1 MKGEDRRVFLKSA
14 LVGVVSAGFNLS
26 HSTHALASRKQLA
39 IARYKAPSEDGE
51 AVSEEARRLTRA
63 AIQALG
69 GMNRFVSSG
78 DVVWV
83 KPNLAWDRR
92 PEQAATT
99 NPDVVATVVDLCYE
113 AGADQVLVSDNT
125 CNKAQR
131 TFPRSG
137 IQKAAE
143 EAGARVF
150 FLDKRKFKRMAIG
163 GKVIKDWEV
172 YTEIVEADKLVNLPI
187 VKHHGLCQATL
198 GMKNLM
204 GAIGGRRNQFHQ
216 DLSNSL
222 SDLASFLKP
231 TLVVMDAIRV
241 LTANGPIG
249 GNLEDVKRL
258 DTVVAGID
266 QVAVDSLGAS
276 LLGQDPE
283 SIGYIAEAARRG
295 LGELDYKSLE
305 PTELA
310 V

>member
-1 MKGEDRRVFLKSA
+1 
-14 LVGVVSAGFNLS
+14 LVGVVSAGLNLS
-26 HSTHALASRKQLA
+26 HSAHALASRKQLA
-39 IARYKAPSEDGE
+39 IARYKAPSEDSE
-51 AVSEEARRLTRA
+51 AIREEAKRLTQA
-63 AIQALG
+63 TIQALG
-69 GMNRFVSSG
+69 GMNRFISSG

-99 NPDVVATVVDLCYE
+99 NPDVVAAVVELCYA
-113 AGADQVLVSDNT
+113 AGAKQVLVSDNT

-150 FLDKRKFKRMAIG
+150 FLDKRKFKKMAVG

-258 DTVVAGID
+258 DTVLAGTD

-295 LGELDYKSLE
+295 LGELDYKSLD
-305 PTELA
+305 PTEL
-310 V
+310 VV

>member
-1 MKGEDRRVFLKSA
+1 
-14 LVGVVSAGFNLS
+14 
-26 HSTHALASRKQLA
+26 
-39 IARYKAPSEDGE
+39 
-51 AVSEEARRLTRA
+51 
-63 AIQALG
+63 
-69 GMNRFVSSG
+69 MNRFISSG

-99 NPDVVATVVDLCYE
+99 NPDVVAAVVELCYA
-113 AGADQVLVSDNT
+113 AGAKQVLVSDNT

-150 FLDKRKFKRMAIG
+150 FLDKRKFKKMAVG

-258 DTVVAGID
+258 DTVLAGTD

-295 LGELDYKSLE
+295 LGELDYKSLD
-305 PTELA
+305 PTEL
-310 V
+310 VV

>member
-1 MKGEDRRVFLKSA
+1 MRSEDRRTFLKSS
-14 LVGVVSAGFNLS
+14 LVGAISAGLTLKHVTHGFAGGNQLS
-26 HSTHALASRKQLA
+26 
-39 IARYKAPSEDGE
+39 IARYKAPSEESE
-51 AVSEEARRLTRA
+51 AISEEARRLTQA

-99 NPDVVATVVDLCYE
+99 NPDLVATVVDLCYG
-113 AGADQVLVSDNT
+113 AGAKQVLVSDNT

-143 EAGARVF
+143 KAGAQVF

-305 PTELA
+305 PTEL
-310 V
+310 VV

>member
-1 MKGEDRRVFLKSA
+1 MRSEDRRTFLKSS
-14 LVGVVSAGFNLS
+14 LVGAVSAGLTLKHVTYGFASGNQLS
-26 HSTHALASRKQLA
+26 
-39 IARYKAPSEDGE
+39 IARYKAPSEEGE

-99 NPDVVATVVDLCYE
+99 NPDVVATVVDLCYG
-113 AGADQVLVSDNT
+113 AGAKQVLVSDNT

-204 GAIGGRRNQFHQ
+204 GTIGGRRNQFHQ

-283 SIGYIAEAARRG
+283 SIGYIAEAAGRG

-305 PTELA
+305 PIEL
-310 V
+310 VV